1 MKKKDLEEA
10 EKLVQL
16 WNEKGAPTDVQLKLV
31 LKDFLFKMYSICIGS
46 FRMVKKKLPKDI
58 RKKIEEW
65 KLSSGA
71 LVMCIVAYSDGH
83 SVNGLQ

>member
-16 WNEKGAPTDVQLKLV
+16 WNEKGAPADVQLKLV

-46 FRMVKKKLPKDI
+46 FRLAKKKLPKD
-58 RKKIEEW
+58 KIEEW